1 MKHADKLDLLRS
13 YALNEWPG
21 PALILRTNSKGT
33 VLHMEEIS
41 LQIWNWSRGMTTTTT
56 KLLQDKKGFFFFF
69 FAWLWNNIRWS
80 CRQSNSKCSRQDL
93 NTRAILKAMHTWSNC
108 YLTKQ
113 KSTLLILSDLC
124 SLVGEC
130 GFARSYFSD

>member
-1 MKHADKLDLLRS
+1 MEKTPMKHADKLDLLRS

-41 LQIWNWSRGMTTTTT
+41 LQIWNWSRGMATTTT

-69 FAWLWNNIRWS
+69 LHGYEITFDGHADN
-80 CRQSNSKCSRQDL
+80 
-93 NTRAILKAMHTWSNC
+93 
-108 YLTKQ
+108 
-113 KSTLLILSDLC
+113 
-124 SLVGEC
+124 
-130 GFARSYFSD
+130 